1 MITRLNDKQKFI
13 ATGVVLAVVFSGLG
27 TMNYLKFA
35 ERREHE
41 EQINRYTA
49 EEQAATAKI
58 KQIPELR
65 ERRAKLIE
73 NLDTYVGILPREE
86 HVQHEAFMEIIDSYR
101 KDSKIV
107 IQKAEYVKIKED
119 EKAPKKD
126 NFIRHR
132 YKFKLLGTV
141 PDFVDFVSKV
151 ENHTRFL
158 KVDAINIRPLG
169 VAEEMGSDSD
179 ERGDG
184 GSPADL
190 SAATDPIKEID
201 LTVSTYTY
209 SRGEAKKV

>member
-1 MITRLNDKQKFI
+1 MISRLNDKQKFLV
-13 ATGVVLAVVFSGLG
+13 TGGIFALVLGGIG
-27 TMNYLKFA
+27 TVNYFKFQ
-35 ERREHE
+35 ERRELE
-41 EQINRYTA
+41 AQIDRYTA

-65 ERRAKLIE
+65 EKRAKLIS
-73 NLDTYVGILPREE
+73 NLETYLEILPREE
-86 HVQHEAFMEIIDSYR
+86 HVQHEAFMEIIDGYR

-119 EKAPKKD
+119 EKTPKQE

-141 PDFVDFVSKV
+141 PDFVDFVNKI

-158 KVDAINIRPLG
+158 KVDAVNIRPLG
-169 VAEEMGSDSD
+169 LAEEMGSDSD
-179 ERGDG
+179 DRSDN
-184 GSPADL
+184 SPEL
-190 SAATDPIKEID
+190 MAASDPIKEID

-209 SRGEAKKV
+209 ARGEAKKV